1 VGGGEP
7 GISGQIGLL
16 DLNSEQLGSVQVA
29 QDLIYA
35 VDVRNNK
42 AVLACTD
49 GSVRMLL
56 LPNLTSGEV
65 VCRHTAAVT
74 VVRFSNSGLWLAS
87 GALDGLAI
95 LSSPTNEIKP
105 ILLQNHTAEVECLT
119 FSPDNRFLASG
130 ARDGKVRIHAVSH
143 RKRPTIKTSSVRLV
157 RTYTSLGLEKR
168 Y

>member
-65 VCRHTAAVT
+65 VCRHKAAVT
-74 VVRFSNSGLWLAS
+74 VVRFSNNGLWLAS

-143 RKRPTIKTSSVRLV
+143 RK
-157 RTYTSLGLEKR
+157 
-168 Y
+168 